1 MSTLEENVT
10 KVENAFAAIKTALTG
25 KGVTIP
31 SDAKLSDVPTLVD
44 DISTTGTPALCT
56 FELTYTDGTK
66 VVETTSE
73 GVVELNSRYYDRSL
87 AKSIAVTFDSSAVF
101 GTNASYMFYACKAL
115 ISLKLPYGFGAG
127 VTAVNSMFSDC
138 SSLVSLT
145 LPEGFCAGVTSA
157 YYMFSDCSSLVSLTL
172 PEGFGDNVTDARSMF
187 TNCYKLASLTLPEG
201 FGAGVTNASYMF
213 RYCYKLA
220 SLTLPEGFGAGV
232 TNASYMF
239 YACNALAQILA
250 PKGVTLEDDG
260 SNGILRMK
268 VSFDLSPTALDKD
281 SLIRVI
287 KSLQTVTSAKLT
299 LGTTLLA
306 KLQGD
311 DNAEGAA
318 ALALAASKGWTIA

>member
-145 LPEGFCAGVTSA
+145 LPEGF
-157 YYMFSDCSSLVSLTL
+157 
-172 PEGFGDNVTDARSMF
+172 
-187 TNCYKLASLTLPEG
+187 
-201 FGAGVTNASYMF
+201 
-213 RYCYKLA
+213 
-220 SLTLPEGFGAGV
+220 GAGV

-239 YACNALAQILA
+239 YACKALAQILA

>member
-145 LPEGFCAGVTSA
+145 LPEGF
-157 YYMFSDCSSLVSLTL
+157 
-172 PEGFGDNVTDARSMF
+172 GDNVTDASCMF
-187 TNCYKLASLTLPEG
+187 KN
-201 FGAGVTNASYMF
+201 
-213 RYCYKLA
+213 CYKLA